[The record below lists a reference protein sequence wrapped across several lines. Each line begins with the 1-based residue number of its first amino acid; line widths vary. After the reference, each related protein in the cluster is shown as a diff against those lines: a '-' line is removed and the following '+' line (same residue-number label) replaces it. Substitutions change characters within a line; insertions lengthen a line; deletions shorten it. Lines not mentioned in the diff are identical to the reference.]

1 MLSFL
6 FYFLYDL
13 WSLLNFGVNYQFF
26 YKIVSSLTNTYLNL
40 LLCSVILF
48 FCTNLR
54 MFFFSLFLNFIYFQL
69 FLRLAVVYNI
79 PNQLIV
85 GLNCIHPVLFYLSL
99 LCGLILFTKPREI
112 SYITQLTLLLIGSLC
127 LVLGGLW
134 GLGNAVWGFFW
145 VNDFIEIILLVF
157 LLSVLTCFHVYNTT
171 ESKFFF
177 ILKACMLILYIFLL
191 RWGFI
196 FTRHNFFNF
205 NSINNLFLLYLTL
218 YFNNFF
224 LFLAYSP
231 FFFMYIL
238 FTFYLVIMIFG
249 RYLKYRFFYV
259 LVHAVSFSVFL
270 VWVKFRE
277 NNHTIFSNQI
287 FDDMSMFRFINNKIS
302 FYFSDVI
309 FLDYKFFLLTLNL
322 WSFYVSKFMI
332 FFINIYTSYCF
343 FFYIFLMLGSMYKIY
358 SI

>member
-1 MLSFL
+1 
-6 FYFLYDL
+6 
-13 WSLLNFGVNYQFF
+13 
-26 YKIVSSLTNTYLNL
+26 
-40 LLCSVILF
+40 
-48 FCTNLR
+48 
-54 MFFFSLFLNFIYFQL
+54 MF
-69 FLRLAVVYNI
+69 
-79 PNQLIV
+79 
-85 GLNCIHPVLFYLSL
+85 FYLSL

-224 LFLAYSP
+224 LFFAYSP